1 MALPPDRAAH
11 GIQQMGQIMT
21 LYILD
26 NETGETV
33 DAIEGQTNAECERLA
48 DEKWG
53 SNDYT
58 WTYTPAND

>member
-1 MALPPDRAAH
+1 
-11 GIQQMGQIMT
+11 MT
-21 LYILD
+21 LYIID

-33 DAIEGQTNAECERLA
+33 DVIEGSTNGECESIA

-58 WTYTPAND
+58 WTYTPPND